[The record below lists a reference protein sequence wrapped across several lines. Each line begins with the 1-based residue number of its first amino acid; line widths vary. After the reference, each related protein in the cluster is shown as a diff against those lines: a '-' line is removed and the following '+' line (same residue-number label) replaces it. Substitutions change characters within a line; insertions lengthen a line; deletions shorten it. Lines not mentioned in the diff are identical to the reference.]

1 MKQKLT
7 TSGCAAL
14 RRQLCSPSNFIDP
27 DSEIV
32 EKLTQAKAAYFWEGT
47 AMELPGARRL
57 IQYGIRALRPEPGWE
72 EQAAA
77 MLAIADQEGGAA
89 LSLEMVDDLTSQ
101 VMDSLKCPAFTFG
114 TSFADLGIGALRLV
128 LATGEAPVRAPEALT
143 RLTLGTLTL
152 LVGGTR
158 LEREELLGDFQTG
171 AEFARALAD
180 AFLDNDPAAFRAQ
193 WLEAPCLSISE
204 LQTIDGKPAACEE
217 LSDLLLS
224 RYHSD
229 LPSEL
234 GMQYIPEF
242 LGKWFP
248 LERMEEE
255 VL

>member
-1 MKQKLT
+1 M
-7 TSGCAAL
+7 
-14 RRQLCSPSNFIDP
+14 
-27 DSEIV
+27 
-32 EKLTQAKAAYFWEGT
+32 
-47 AMELPGARRL
+47 
-57 IQYGIRALRPEPGWE
+57 
-72 EQAAA
+72 
-77 MLAIADQEGGAA
+77 
-89 LSLEMVDDLTSQ
+89 
-101 VMDSLKCPAFTFG
+101 
-114 TSFADLGIGALRLV
+114 